1 MIEIATAILPAVTA
15 FLGVVATQLFAR
27 RKTSA
32 ETHKTEAEA
41 RSIEVDTRL
50 KLDNIAEN
58 ITVLQ
63 RQVQDLD
70 SRTARVEKQV
80 ANAHVTNLR
89 EDIDSLAVSQKRQ
102 GATLNEVQSSL
113 EKFIDWV
120 RGEIKPEREV
130 ENREGLEPVDSR

>member
-27 RKTSA
+27 RKNNA

-41 RSIEVDTRL
+41 RAIEVDTRL
-50 KLDNIAEN
+50 KLNNIAEN

-70 SRTARVEKQV
+70 KRTARVEKQV

-89 EDIDSLAVSQKRQ
+89 EDIDGLAVSQKRQ
-102 GATLNEVQSSL
+102 GAILNEVQSSL
-113 EKFIDWV
+113 EKFIDWA
-120 RGEIKPEREV
+120 RNGIKRE
-130 ENREGLEPVDSR
+130 EGGHHEGLE